1 MPERLYSIMNLH
13 DADVD
18 NRVPSLDIELEE
30 SNVDRDIAN
39 RVQRIH
45 LVSDLSLVTISQHT
59 CIADSYFYTSRIF
72 YFNCRNILNI
82 IVFSCRLV
90 NSYIAAMYLSM

>member
-1 MPERLYSIMNLH
+1 MPERLYSTMNLH

-18 NRVPSLDIELEE
+18 SRVPSLDIELEE

-45 LVSDLSLVTISQHT
+45 LVSNLSLARIS
-59 CIADSYFYTSRIF
+59 
-72 YFNCRNILNI
+72 
-82 IVFSCRLV
+82 
-90 NSYIAAMYLSM
+90 